1 MWCKSCNRETN
12 QEICELCGQITEED
26 IPVMIYWC
34 KNCKTPIIREANRID
49 IEVCPLCNGETSYM
63 SSDLRP
69 VFPEERLLL
78 EALFEEPLAYK
89 EKSVWASNNRY
100 FIDGEV
106 KVLPNSIY
114 KLVDVEKINS
124 ILEKYKSK
132 NDYEV
137 FNKSIE
143 TFIEGNKERLN
154 SLVDEGTGFIK
165 ETASKYPNENIV
177 ISFSGGKDSTVTADL
192 TVRALSDPSL
202 VHIFGD
208 TTLEFPLTLEY
219 AERFREDNPR
229 AIFKVAKNKDQEFY
243 SVCED
248 IGPPARMLRWCC
260 SMFKTGPIT
269 RVLNNLYRDVNILT
283 FYGIRKS
290 ESVSRSK
297 YNRVEDDA
305 EAIKIQKQKVASPI
319 FMWKDID
326 IWLYILGED
335 IDFNDAYRLGYDRVG
350 CWCCPNNNARA
361 QFLSRIYMPD
371 QSKKWRSFLIDFAK
385 KIGKPDPEVYIDSG
399 KWKARQGGN
408 GISAAED
415 VKIRFTNCTVED
427 NAKVYKLYR
436 PIDNDF
442 IQMFIPFGIVAKEL
456 GRKMINET
464 IVLDIKT
471 NTPIISIQPT
481 NQDGYDYSV
490 KIKTM
495 NVEKHD
501 DLQRMIG
508 YQIRKYNACRKCLKC
523 ESLCKFGAITIS
535 GEKYRINSE
544 KCRRCK
550 MCVSAKYLNGGCMMD
565 KYLRTKE

>member
-114 KLVDVEKINS
+114 KSVDVGKINS

-535 GEKYRINSE
+535 GEEYRINSE